1 MKTVTLSGANIT
13 DDKWH
18 TVRVSRRGN
27 TVSLQLDFKAKA
39 YATTGTFCICHCSVY
54 FQYFSMRSATST
66 THYSYNTIQ
75 YRVRVLQGF
84 NIPQQP
90 NMLF

>member
-1 MKTVTLSGANIT
+1 MKTVSLIGTNIT

-39 YATTGTFCICHCSVY
+39 YATTGMFCVYHCTIVMYICYTIVIY
-54 FQYFSMRSATST
+54 GDVTSMGRRFVGAAE
-66 THYSYNTIQ
+66 NPP
-75 YRVRVLQGF
+75 L
-84 NIPQQP
+84 
-90 NMLF
+90 